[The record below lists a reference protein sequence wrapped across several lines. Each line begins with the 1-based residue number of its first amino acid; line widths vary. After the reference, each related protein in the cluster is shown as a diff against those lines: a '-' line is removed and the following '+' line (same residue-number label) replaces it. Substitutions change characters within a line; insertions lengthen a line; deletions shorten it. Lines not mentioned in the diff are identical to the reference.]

1 MQASIPCRAV
11 LGLASLACS
20 AAVLAQSP
28 AIDYGKAE
36 YVENCQGCHGL
47 SGKGDG
53 TYREYLTRQPSDL
66 SVLAKNNGGV
76 FPVQRVY
83 EIIDGRKS
91 VAGHGRSGDMPIWG
105 STYTIRAGND
115 PQIGRPQAEAY
126 VRNSINLLIEYL
138 SRLQQK

>member
-1 MQASIPCRAV
+1 M
-11 LGLASLACS
+11 
-20 AAVLAQSP
+20 
-28 AIDYGKAE
+28 
-36 YVENCQGCHGL
+36 
-47 SGKGDG
+47 
-53 TYREYLTRQPSDL
+53 
-66 SVLAKNNGGV
+66 LAKNNGGV

-105 STYTIRAGND
+105 STYSIRAGND

-126 VRNSINLLIEYL
+126 VRNRINLLIEYL